1 MNIPDIIT
9 LIAIMIVGGYLLQ
22 NRIFCQHQKLSDIVK
37 GLPCRSWVFGNII
50 AFRTELDFGA
60 LLGWHDT
67 YGAAYTVRG
76 CLGETRLVISDPA
89 AFKFFFQ
96 NPYKFS
102 RPPLDTLSSDLI
114 NGSGAVFSEIGP
126 SHRRLRGVMDLA
138 FRKYASSFQ
147 EGTDAVIQRWIDQC
161 QQNGRGEQGTIN
173 VQQAL
178 GKFALTE
185 SMHAVLGD
193 TPESDSKKHTAQ
205 KMWIEYSS
213 NILSELISKPTKR
226 ALIIERLAEALLPK
240 TLLRIMLHLPEERL
254 KRLHRFSKLNADFVN
269 EILVNYESKQLGC
282 SAEDDSDTTTSP
294 KNNGSSTS
302 IFSAMV
308 RINEGLSKSQNKLTL
323 RQIASQVPSMLI
335 AGQDTVG
342 NSLSWALYELA
353 SHPDWQERVREEII
367 AHARFSG
374 DTECPQAFFRNEGLD
389 GLPCL
394 NAHIKETLRFY
405 PGVPMVNRITLE
417 DVVFPLAEPILSAD
431 GKSRVTQILVQ
442 KGTRVHFNLAAYN
455 KTRSI
460 WGEDA
465 GSFDPWRWL
474 PTQRLSESE
483 QGPVRVS
490 TGLGPYANLS
500 SFIGGA
506 RVCVGWRLSI
516 LLMQTFLTRCLAK
529 FRFKLVDNVG
539 IRPIV
544 TFTIFPALDNDE
556 DSPSPS
562 LPLGIE
568 ML

>member
-9 LIAIMIVGGYLLQ
+9 LIALIIVGGYLLK
-22 NRIFCQHQKLSDIVK
+22 NRLFFQHQKLSDIVK

-76 CLGETRLVISDPA
+76 CLGVRSFAIPGPVFLIDVIIQETRLVISDPA

-147 EGTDAVIQRWIDQC
+147 EGTDAVIQQWIDQC

-173 VQQAL
+173 FQQAL

-193 TPESDSKKHTAQ
+193 TPEPDSKKHTAQ
-205 KMWIEYSS
+205 KMWIEHSS

-308 RINEGLSKSQNKLTL
+308 QINEGLSKSQNKLTL
-323 RQIASQVPSMLI
+323 RQIASQ
-335 AGQDTVG
+335 G

-367 AHARFSG
+367 ATLVLVERQNVQSHS
-374 DTECPQAFFRNEGLD
+374 
-389 GLPCL
+389 LPCL

-431 GKSRVTQILVQ
+431 GKSKVTQILVQ

-465 GSFDPWRWL
+465 GSFNPWRWL

-506 RVCVGWRLSI
+506 RVCVG
-516 LLMQTFLTRCLAK
+516 
-529 FRFKLVDNVG
+529 
-539 IRPIV
+539 
-544 TFTIFPALDNDE
+544 
-556 DSPSPS
+556 
-562 LPLGIE
+562 
-568 ML
+568 

>member
-1 MNIPDIIT
+1 
-9 LIAIMIVGGYLLQ
+9 
-22 NRIFCQHQKLSDIVK
+22 
-37 GLPCRSWVFGNII
+37 
-50 AFRTELDFGA
+50 
-60 LLGWHDT
+60 
-67 YGAAYTVRG
+67 
-76 CLGETRLVISDPA
+76 
-89 AFKFFFQ
+89 
-96 NPYKFS
+96 
-102 RPPLDTLSSDLI
+102 
-114 NGSGAVFSEIGP
+114 
-126 SHRRLRGVMDLA
+126 
-138 FRKYASSFQ
+138 
-147 EGTDAVIQRWIDQC
+147 
-161 QQNGRGEQGTIN
+161 
-173 VQQAL
+173 
-178 GKFALTE
+178 
-185 SMHAVLGD
+185 MHAVLGD
-193 TPESDSKKHTAQ
+193 TPDPESKKHTAQ
-205 KMWIEYSS
+205 KMWIENSS

-269 EILVNYESKQLGC
+269 EILANHESNQLGC
-282 SAEDDSDTTTSP
+282 SGSGADDDSDTTTGQRS
-294 KNNGSSTS
+294 NDSSTS

-323 RQIASQVPSMLI
+323 RQIASQIPSMLI

-367 AHARFSG
+367 SHARVSR
-374 DTECPQAFFRNEGLD
+374 DSECPEAFFRNEGLD

-417 DVVFPLAEPILSAD
+417 DVVFPLAEPISSAD
-431 GKSRVTQILVQ
+431 GKSKVTQILVQ

-465 GSFDPWRWL
+465 GSFNPWRWL
-474 PTQRLSESE
+474 PTQGLSESE
-483 QGPVRVS
+483 QGSVRVS

-500 SFIGGA
+500 TFIGGA

-529 FRFKLVDNVG
+529 FRFTLVDNVG

-544 TFTIFPALDNDE
+544 TFTIFPALDNDK
-556 DSPSPS
+556 DSLSPS